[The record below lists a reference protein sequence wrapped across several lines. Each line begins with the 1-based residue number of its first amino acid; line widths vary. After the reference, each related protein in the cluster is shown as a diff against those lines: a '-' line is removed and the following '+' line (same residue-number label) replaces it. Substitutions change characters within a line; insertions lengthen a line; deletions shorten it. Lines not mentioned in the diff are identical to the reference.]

1 MAGFD
6 LGDLGDIV
14 GGLVSGKGIDVKDL
28 QPIWESVQ
36 PTLKG
41 LDTDAILDT
50 VGNWAKG
57 LDLPLVDTV
66 PDNVI
71 DDLKNGV
78 KVPLAK
84 LVKGA

>member
-14 GGLVSGKGIDVKDL
+14 GGLVQGKGVDIKDL
-28 QPIWESVQ
+28 APVWEAVQ

-57 LDLPLVDTV
+57 LDLPLVSNI

-71 DDLKNGV
+71 DDLKNGA
-78 KVPLAK
+78 KVPLSSII
-84 LVKGA
+84 KGA